1 MAQKRKRNK
10 KWIYVMLVVVLVA
23 SAGVT
28 CWLLR
33 GTKSDWKEGGQ
44 TETTLQREDDI
55 DEEEVERPSEE
66 VAKVDPDTGK
76 EIVVQY
82 DGEDPNQADDLSG
95 VVTYAGVVD
104 GTLMIRVN
112 IDQYLEG
119 GNCELTLI
127 RDGANIYSSIANIVG
142 GPSTATCEGFDVPIG
157 GLEGGQTEIN
167 INLNADERHG
177 VIRGEVNI

>member
-10 KWIYVMLVVVLVA
+10 KWIYAMLAVVLVA

-33 GTKSDWKEGGQ
+33 GTKSDQQETGQ
-44 TETTLQREDDI
+44 TGSTIQQEEKI
-55 DEEEVERPSEE
+55 DKEEISRPSEE
-66 VAKVDPDTGK
+66 GELTGTGAEK
-76 EIVVQY
+76 ERVVQY

-112 IDQYLEG
+112 IDQYLES
-119 GNCELTLI
+119 GNCELTLTQG
-127 RDGANIYSSIANIVG
+127 GANIYNSIANIVG
-142 GPSTATCEGFDVPIG
+142 GPSTATCEGFDVPLGELG
-157 GLEGGQTEIN
+157 GGDIQIN
-167 INLNADERHG
+167 INLSADERHG
-177 VIRGEVNI
+177 TIRGEANI